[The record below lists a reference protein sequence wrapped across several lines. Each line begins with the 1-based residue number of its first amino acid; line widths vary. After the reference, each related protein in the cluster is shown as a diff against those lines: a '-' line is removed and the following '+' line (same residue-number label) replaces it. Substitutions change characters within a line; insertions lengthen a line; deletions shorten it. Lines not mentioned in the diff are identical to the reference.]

1 MLRVN
6 LRDGRTLSYDLLDAA
21 SSARWQA
28 HQSDP
33 AFQPTV
39 TGLAVLWEGELHTLP
54 LPRLY
59 KTVRWTAELI
69 EVDGAAIGVQAAVQA
84 DDTRALVTVYFSG
97 PVATRT
103 DLQKVGKP
111 RFMPG

>member
-6 LRDGRTLSYDLLDAA
+6 LRDGRTLSYDLLDAE
-21 SSARWQA
+21 SSARWLS

-33 AFQPTV
+33 SFQPTV

-59 KTVRWTAELI
+59 KKVTWSAGLI
-69 EVDGAAIGVQAAVQA
+69 EVDGHPVAIQAALQA
-84 DDTRALVTVYFSG
+84 DDTRALLTVYFKG

-103 DLQKVGKP
+103 DLQKVGKQ
-111 RFMPG
+111 RYVPG